1 MYDRPLV
8 LEIIRQ
14 ILEAISRIERRC
26 QGVTCPNDF
35 VSSDDGLDRLDGI
48 CMMLIAIGESCK
60 HLDKITGG
68 ELLRAYS
75 QVDWKGVMGIRNVIS
90 HHYFDINAEIV
101 YSVCKTRIP
110 ALKSTLET
118 MFREIE

>member
-26 QGVTCPNDF
+26 QGVTSPNDF
-35 VSSDDGLDRLDGI
+35 VSSDDGLDRLDGV
-48 CMMLIAIGESCK
+48 CMMLIAIGEGCK
-60 HLDKITGG
+60 HLDKITGR

-75 QVDWKGVMGIRNVIS
+75 QVDTNYRKQLHRFLVDGRL
-90 HHYFDINAEIV
+90 
-101 YSVCKTRIP
+101 P
-110 ALKSTLET
+110 APL
-118 MFREIE
+118 FPWP